1 MATSKQPTVIGRGLG
16 GELRVLREGRKMSC
30 KEVADLLG
38 WQASKI
44 SRMETGKQGI
54 RPADVAS
61 LLVIYRVIGRDRDRL
76 VKLAER
82 SDDIG
87 YWENQAALSAES
99 KTLMRIEREAISIV
113 NYEPLLIPG
122 LVQTG
127 DYVRALMRV
136 GNVPAEDIDSRVA
149 ARLARQAIL
158 TKDEPPT
165 LRLIVDEFVLRRVL
179 GSTKIMSR
187 QLRHV
192 LESVEQGATTL
203 QVLPLSLR
211 GHSGLDGS
219 FTLLDF
225 VRNKPVV
232 HLEHKIS
239 GLFLEEPDQVEF
251 FRAEADTLSEVAL
264 SPAKS
269 VELVATIAREH
280 DRE

>member
-99 KTLMRIEREAISIV
+99 KTLMRIEREATSITTSQ
-113 NYEPLLIPG
+113 PLLIPG

-127 DYVRALMRV
+127 DYIRALMRV
-136 GNVPAEDIDSRVA
+136 CNVSDVDIDSRVA
-149 ARLARQAIL
+149 ARLARQVIL

-165 LRLIVDEFVLRRVL
+165 LHMIVDELVLRRVL
-179 GSTKIMSR
+179 GSPKVMAR
-187 QLRHV
+187 QLRRL
-192 LESVEQGATTL
+192 LEVAEQATTSL
-203 QVLPLSLR
+203 QVLPASLR

-225 VRNKPVV
+225 ERNKPVV
-232 HLEHKIS
+232 YLDHKIS
-239 GLFLEEPDQVEF
+239 GLFLEEPEQVEF
-251 FRAEADTLSEVAL
+251 FRTEADTLSGLAL

-269 VELVATIAREH
+269 AELVATIAREH